1 MLELRGFTD
10 VKHVIYQTWA
20 IQLSAEL
27 ELSFEV
33 ADSVQDESMSGRAK
47 DVVGSIVER
56 MSIYIGATVEQF
68 DEHT

>member
-27 ELSFEV
+27 ELSFKV
-33 ADSVQDESMSGRAK
+33 ADSV
-47 DVVGSIVER
+47 
-56 MSIYIGATVEQF
+56 
-68 DEHT
+68 